1 MGMHPIT
8 YEGRLNPMD
17 KEPDEKQLLAN
28 IAKAAQERQ
37 LKRVAGAPEVGIFWV
52 VNDKPVIDGMPLN
65 EAEDY
70 GGFKTHGRSH
80 DQMWPV
86 FQRNDIVPRDVEY
99 DEVPR
104 GRVVYSTKTRSFTF
118 FADRCILK
126 NKSLTNR
133 IKESMHLPNTVK
145 NLTDSHYRCSG
156 CIDAA
161 LFGDE
166 E

>member
-1 MGMHPIT
+1 M
-8 YEGRLNPMD
+8 E
-17 KEPDEKQLLAN
+17 EKQLLDS

-37 LKRVAGAPEVGIFWV
+37 LKRVAGSPEVGIFWV
-52 VNDKPVIDGMPLN
+52 VNGKPVVDGTPLN

-70 GGFKTHGRSH
+70 GDFKTHGRSH

-86 FQRNDIVPRDVEY
+86 FQRNDIVPRDMGY
-99 DEVPR
+99 DEAPR
-104 GRVVYSTKTRSFTF
+104 GRVVYNTKTRSFTL

-133 IKESMHLPNTVK
+133 VKENMHLPSGVK
-145 NLTDSHYRCSG
+145 ESTDSHYRCSG

-161 LFGDE
+161 LFGDNE
-166 E
+166 